1 MSDSVETYA
10 GAGAVPWWLNTSTTM
25 RSVVILD
32 KNLTGDEM
40 LKAAS
45 LDWSVSKRPLFY
57 EKADEEVASI
67 QVPNFVATVR
77 DSDDAYLGMVTPTYQ
92 IVQNSV
98 LAELGDALK
107 GEGADY
113 HTAGSLFGGRIV
125 WLQAVLDRAITING
139 DPSKYAAYL
148 LITAGHDGNHPVQF
162 ANTPTRVVCA
172 NTCHMAL
179 DGAKAKISLRHTA
192 NIANRLDE
200 VRKALGMANQY
211 IDRFETV
218 ANQMAAVPMSLME
231 IGLFTEKL
239 LPSNP
244 EVEHAYRTEAQRQEI
259 IDLFSNSPTLDG
271 VAPSAYRAFQATC
284 EWADHFAPVRDTK
297 SANAADRRA
306 ISVLEGSAFALKGA
320 ALKLLVPAA

>member
-1 MSDSVETYA
+1 MKS
-10 GAGAVPWWLNTSTTM
+10 M
-25 RSVVILD
+25 VILD
-32 KNLTGDEM
+32 KNLTGEEM

-57 EKADEEVASI
+57 EQADAEVATI

-77 DSDDAYLGMVTPTYQ
+77 DSDDAYLGLVTPTYQ

-125 WLQAVLDRAITING
+125 WLQAILDREIMVNG

-172 NTCHMAL
+172 NTMSMAL

-192 NIANRLDE
+192 NVANRLDE

-211 IDRFETV
+211 IERFETV
-218 ANQMAAVPMSLME
+218 ANLMATVPMSLME

-239 LPSNP
+239 IPSNP
-244 EVEHAYRTEAQRQEI
+244 EVEHAYRTESQRQEI
-259 IDLFSNSPTLDG
+259 IDLFTSSPTLDG
-271 VAPSAYRAFQATC
+271 VPHTAYRAFQATC
-284 EWADHFAPVRDTK
+284 EYADHFAPVRDTK

-306 ISVLEGSAFALKGA
+306 LSVIEGPAFAMKSA
-320 ALKLLVPAA
+320 ALRLLTPA